1 MTPETA
7 KLLGP
12 SAAMEAPGRTEA
24 AIGLVVL
31 GLIAIGCLAI
41 LSPFFS
47 AILWAVVVVIAT
59 WPLFQRMKGGFN
71 GRVTPAATL
80 MTLLLSIVIVL
91 PLMLVVLSME
101 GDVARVAGLVRGLL
115 ADGLPPP
122 PSWLTGV
129 PVLGPALL
137 ERWQQLLLDPAE
149 AAVAVRQALQQG
161 RLWLLQA
168 GGSAGTALLH
178 LILSLLIAFVLY
190 LNGEAVVEH
199 LRTGVRR
206 LAAGRAERLLRVAHR
221 TMAGVIYGVLGTSLI
236 QAGLI
241 GMGMWVAGV
250 PGVVVLSVLLFFLSL
265 VPVAPLVIVAIA
277 VGWLFAQ
284 GAVAAAI
291 GLLVWSVA
299 VAVLTDSVLKPY
311 LVSRT
316 GGTLPLVLILL
327 GMLGGVSM
335 FGLLGLFIGPTL
347 LAVGFTLV
355 TEWGAGEGGEREA
368 PASAAAAAGGGV
380 SADRPAD
387 GSAGAPASGVS
398 LQGGHRTERRPAAV
412 AVEEAGEMVR

>member
-1 MTPETA
+1 
-7 KLLGP
+7 
-12 SAAMEAPGRTEA
+12 
-24 AIGLVVL
+24 VL

-59 WPLFQRMKGGFN
+59 WPLLQRIKRGFN
-71 GRVTPAATL
+71 GRVTPAAILLTF
-80 MTLLLSIVIVL
+80 LLSTVVIL
-91 PLMLVVLSME
+91 PLLLVVLSTDE
-101 GDVARVAGLVRGLL
+101 EVTRVAGLVRGLL
-115 ADGLPPP
+115 AEGLPPP
-122 PSWLTGV
+122 PSWLAGV

-168 GGSAGTALLH
+168 GVSAGTALLNV
-178 LILSLLIAFVLY
+178 ILSLLIVFVLY
-190 LNGEAVVEH
+190 LNGESIIGH
-199 LRTGVRR
+199 LRSGVQR

-265 VPVAPLVIVAIA
+265 VPVAPLLIVAIA

-284 GAVAAAI
+284 GAVAAGI

-355 TEWGAGEGGEREA
+355 TEWSAGEGGERVE
-368 PASAAAAAGGGV
+368 PASAEAAAGGGV
-380 SADRPAD
+380 PADRPAD
-387 GSAGAPASGVS
+387 GPAGGLASGVG
-398 LQGGHRTERRPAAV
+398 LQGGHGMERRPAAV
-412 AVEEAGEMVR
+412 AVE